1 MRWRQNFANL
11 LILSLAFVST
21 AALAEFDQAE
31 LDDESNGKNW
41 LTHGRTHSEQRYSPL
56 AEINV
61 DTIDKLGLAWSLE
74 LPDARQLVATTL
86 AVDGVLYIT
95 SSFSVVTAID
105 ARTKNILWTYDPKVV
120 EHAGKTLRV
129 LWGTSRGVAYWNGK
143 IYVGAGDGRLIAI
156 DAKSGKEIWTAQTT
170 EPGGFYYVTGAPRA
184 FNGKVI
190 IGNGGT
196 ETGPARGYV
205 TAYDAETG
213 EQAWKFD
220 VVPGNPA
227 DGFED
232 NAQRMAAATWKG
244 EWWKHGGGGNV
255 WNAITYDPDFNHIYL
270 GTGNGSPWNQK
281 IRSPGGGDNLFLCA
295 IVALDADTGKYKW
308 HYQTVPGETWDFNSS
323 MDIVSVDLKVED
335 REVKALMHAPKN
347 GFFYIIN
354 RSNGRLLSA
363 KAFAKVTWATEV
375 DMKTGRPVEVPGSR
389 YEDGEVLMWPG
400 PAGAHNWQ
408 PMSWNPSTQLMYFP
422 FHDIPGYY
430 NDKGIRHAEYQAKPH
445 ELHTGVSYAE
455 DDSDPKH
462 GTSGIMAWDPL
473 QQKIAWQHPTPGV
486 WNGGT
491 MTTGGNLVF
500 QGLADGRFLAYRAD
514 NGEIVWEYDAKHGIA
529 APPITFEMDGQQLI
543 ALPVGWGGGL
553 AMAGG
558 SFGAQ
563 HGWPYGMHPR
573 RLLIFALDGKAIL
586 PDTPP
591 KMQVMPLD
599 DPSFTVEPILAADG
613 KKLFVRHCA
622 MCHGPGAVAGGG
634 TPDLRASP
642 IVLNLEA
649 TSAIVID
656 GQRIARGMPQF
667 GEMQKSDIEAIQ
679 HYLRDQSRKDLAKK
693 ATLAQTDS

>member
-1 MRWRQNFANL
+1 MRWRL
-11 LILSLAFVST
+11 TTISGLCLSLALAS
-21 AALAEFDQAE
+21 AAPLAEFNPAE

-61 DTIDKLGLAWSLE
+61 DTIDRLGLAWSLE
-74 LPDARQLVATTL
+74 LPDARQIVATTL
-86 AVDGVLYIT
+86 ALDGVLYIT
-95 SSFSVVTAID
+95 SSFSVVTAVD
-105 ARTKNILWTYDPKVV
+105 ARTKKILWTYDPKVV

-156 DAKSGKEIWTAQTT
+156 DAKTGKEIWTAQTT

-213 EQAWKFD
+213 EQAWKFY

-232 NAQRMAAATWKG
+232 NAQRMAAATWNG

-308 HYQTVPGETWDFNSS
+308 HYQTVPGETWDFNSA

-335 REVKALMHAPKN
+335 REVKVLMHAPKN

-375 DMKTGRPVEVPGSR
+375 DMKTGKPVEVPGSR

-430 NDKGIRHAEYQAKPH
+430 NDKGIRHAEYQAKPL
-445 ELHTGVSYAE
+445 ELHTGVSFAE
-455 DDSDPKH
+455 EDGDAND

-473 QQKIAWQHPTPGV
+473 QQEIAWQHPTPGV

-514 NGEIVWEYDAKHGIA
+514 DGDIVWQYDAKHGIA
-529 APPITFEMDGQQLI
+529 APPITFETDGRQFI

-558 SFGAQ
+558 SLGAQ

-573 RLLIFALDGKAIL
+573 RLLVFALDGKATL
-586 PDTPP
+586 PKTPP
-591 KMQVMPLD
+591 KMMVTPLD
-599 DPSFTVEPILAADG
+599 DPKFTVEPELAAAG
-613 KKLFVRHCA
+613 KTLFVKHCA

-634 TPDLRASP
+634 VPDLRASA
-642 IVLNLEA
+642 IVLSLEA

-656 GQRIARGMPQF
+656 GQRVARGMPQF
-667 GEMQKSDIEAIQ
+667 GEMKKTDIQAIQ

-693 ATLAQTDS
+693 NALAHITH